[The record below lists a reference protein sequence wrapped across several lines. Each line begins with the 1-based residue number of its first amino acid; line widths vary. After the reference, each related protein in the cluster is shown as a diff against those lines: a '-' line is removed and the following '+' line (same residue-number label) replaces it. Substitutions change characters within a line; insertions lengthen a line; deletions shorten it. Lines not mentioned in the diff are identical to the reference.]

1 MDSRLCGNDKLR
13 YVIVRA
19 IVSVIRDSKTVGLSL
34 KIETNKMAIINKI
47 SIEQYLEKVGRFSD
61 SEYGKLIRNRF
72 KDIEGGSE
80 LAMLA
85 APSAEELE
93 QLKKA
98 VAIMTPDEK
107 QNADS
112 LTDEQTQKIAAD
124 AQIDP
129 ANFAIFIN
137 GYALHCKRVP

>member
-1 MDSRLCGNDKLR
+1 M
-13 YVIVRA
+13 
-19 IVSVIRDSKTVGLSL
+19 
-34 KIETNKMAIINKI
+34 I
-47 SIEQYLEKVGRFSD
+47 SIEQYLKELARFAG
-61 SEYGKLIRNRF
+61 SEYGNMIRSQF

-98 VAIMTPDEK
+98 VAIMTPDEREK
-107 QNADS
+107 ADS
-112 LTDEQTQKIAAD
+112 LADEQIQRIAAD

-129 ANFAIFIN
+129 ANLAIFMN
-137 GYALHCKRVP
+137 GYALHCKRVS